1 MLVRCAPQAS
11 PAVAGGRFA
20 AEVAATAWTRE
31 APWGRK

>member
-11 PAVAGGRFA
+11 LAVASGRFA
-20 AEVAATAWTRE
+20 PEVAATAWTRE